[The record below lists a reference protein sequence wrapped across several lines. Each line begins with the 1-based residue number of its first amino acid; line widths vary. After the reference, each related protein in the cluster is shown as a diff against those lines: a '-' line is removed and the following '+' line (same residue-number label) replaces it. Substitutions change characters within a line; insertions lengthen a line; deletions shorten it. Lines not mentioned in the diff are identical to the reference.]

1 MLVKFTDGKTLSLN
15 FDQDGKIV
23 EEAAAVEE
31 KEFGIASIKKSKSFL
46 FGSKLEVKFKNM
58 DQKAMAA
65 FEKTVQS
72 VSLNGKSLNKEI
84 HSGSKEGSYHFA
96 LITDAYG
103 GVDHLILSP
112 EDAKEKVNT
121 LVIEAEG
128 YKSLTVKF
136 DQDGNILEDEGEET
150 VKDNRLEV
158 VEKRESRNGVKYF
171 ALSFPEMS
179 EEEAAAYLAKLSK
192 VTVNGVKYTLSKTS
206 PYKLFDKQYFAD
218 KKGTESTL
226 NAALALTQA
235 GGVKIGEN
243 EVVLETK
250 DGESQSYLFTVEAL
264 DAPAF
269 KEATQKNT
277 GEVEIFFTGKA
288 ADINAYLKRD
298 QITVTVNGKKLE
310 LQGYYTNLKY
320 SPAIGVIEAAYFGR
334 ANQFYIGKDALQA
347 GENTVTISSPDYK
360 EQSVSFTYEK

>member
-1 MLVKFTDGKTLSLN
+1 MALKNLVSIQLQAPNSSEVRTVLDAMAGGKSGNDYYVLDKEKGTITLKAGRFKEAGEYQFFVKLSNRTKSLS
-15 FDQDGKIV
+15 GKIV
-23 EEAAAVEE
+23 E
-31 KEFGIASIKKSKSFL
+31 
-46 FGSKLEVKFKNM
+46 
-58 DQKAMAA
+58 D
-65 FEKTVQS
+65 
-72 VSLNGKSLNKEI
+72 
-84 HSGSKEGSYHFA
+84 
-96 LITDAYG
+96 
-103 GVDHLILSP
+103 
-112 EDAKEKVNT
+112 
-121 LVIEAEG
+121 EAED
-128 YKSLTVKF
+128 VA
-136 DQDGNILEDEGEET
+136 
-150 VKDNRLEV
+150 KDNHLEV

-179 EEEAAAYLAKLSK
+179 EEEAAAYLVKLSN

-264 DAPAF
+264 TPPAF
-269 KEATQKNT
+269 KEADQQSR

-320 SPAIGVIEAAYFGR
+320 SPAIGVIEAGFLGT
-334 ANQFYIGKDALQA
+334 ANKFFIGKDALQA

-360 EQSVSFTYEK
+360 EQSFRFTYEK